1 MRTKVQR
8 LTLLGM
14 LMGALLGTGPMAPA
28 GAAGTTQIGGDAVYD
43 TTVCD
48 SPPEGFTSYPGLRL
62 TGSLDGCLY
71 TGVEDARSTPS
82 GGWIET
88 GHEMFVGSLNGG
100 APGTFT
106 TNYRFQGKYEADF
119 TVEIHGRC
127 QHPIAAGSGTDGFEG
142 ATGRLDFKDIIGDTV
157 TYVYRGHIALG

>member
-62 TGSLDGCLY
+62 TGSLEGCLY

-82 GGWIET
+82 G
-88 GHEMFVGSLNGG
+88 MLRK
-100 APGTFT
+100 PGLVP
-106 TNYRFQGKYEADF
+106 A
-119 TVEIHGRC
+119 
-127 QHPIAAGSGTDGFEG
+127 
-142 ATGRLDFKDIIGDTV
+142 
-157 TYVYRGHIALG
+157 